1 MPSSAGGLPGS
12 GDTDDGADATGKLSG
27 AVSARWPAE
36 SPPAGVPDWSLG
48 AGGAGAAA
56 CTGVAGACVSSDADD
71 EWCVMTDPT
80 MMMAMTAA
88 AAIAIRRV
96 AGRYHHGSN
105 EPATAAMSVVNMAAD
120 AGD

>member
-12 GDTDDGADATGKLSG
+12 GDTDDCADATGKLSG

-36 SPPAGVPDWSLG
+36 SPPAGVLDWSPG

-80 MMMAMTAA
+80 MMMAM
-88 AAIAIRRV
+88 RV
-96 AGRYHHGSN
+96 AASEKN
-105 EPATAAMSVVNMAAD
+105 AMRRAQIARLEVSCSVKDRRRIV
-120 AGD
+120 GWFRIR